1 LIPHP
6 HIDERVIQAVSEAE
20 MVNLLMVTDPARARD
35 RGDEFRKY
43 RDRAVL
49 FMLWDT
55 PARKGEMAALTVEA
69 VD

>member
-1 LIPHP
+1 
-6 HIDERVIQAVSEAE
+6 